1 MPICPRM
8 TLEEVCADMRTHG
21 MSINNQTL
29 SDGIA
34 AGAFKFGTVISV
46 GPTGKRNIVIMRRD
60 YEKWSEEYLNYA

>member
-1 MPICPRM
+1 
-8 TLEEVCADMRTHG
+8 MRTHG

-60 YEKWSEEYLNYA
+60 YERWSEEYLNYA